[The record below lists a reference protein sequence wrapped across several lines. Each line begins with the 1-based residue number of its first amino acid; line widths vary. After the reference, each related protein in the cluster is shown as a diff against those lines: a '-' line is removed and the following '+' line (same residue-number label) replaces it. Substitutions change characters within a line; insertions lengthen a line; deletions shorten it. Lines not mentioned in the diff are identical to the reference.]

1 MYVLTADQRASRA
14 NADAVPSALA
24 VVARHGAGGLAL
36 PPERTAGDELQVA
49 VADAS
54 AALSIVLE
62 LTRTGEWSVGLGVGA
77 VEAPLP
83 QSVRAARGQAFIN
96 ARDAVDRA
104 KKSSTRMAVTAPV
117 GGADAEALVALLIEL
132 RDRRTPEGWEVY
144 DLLADGLTQRD
155 AAARLGVSEGAISL
169 RAKAAALRVEEA
181 AVPALERA
189 LARLDEE
196 TRTVSPPERS

>member
-1 MYVLTADQRASRA
+1 MYVLTADQRASRV

-24 VVARHGAGGLAL
+24 VVSRHGSDRLAL

-49 VADAS
+49 VAEAS
-54 AALSIVLE
+54 TVLSIVLE
-62 LTRTGEWSVGLGVGA
+62 LTRSGEWSVGLGVGD
-77 VEAPLP
+77 VESPLP
-83 QSVRAARGQAFIN
+83 QSVRAARGEAFIN

-104 KKSSTRMAVTAPV
+104 KKTPTRLAVTAPA
-117 GGADAEALVALLIEL
+117 GGEDAEALVRLLVEL

-181 AVPALERA
+181 AVPALERV
-189 LARLDEE
+189 LARLDDA
-196 TRTVSPPERS
+196 TPAIPPHEQG